1 MHAVIE
7 LMIAYYWITIPVV
20 WAIGLVIMLFPF
32 WLSRPRSAYMRCHF
46 CKALMTA
53 SEWSNHYCD
62 EKAKAIDKINRKEE

>member
-20 WAIGLVIMLFPF
+20 WAIGLVIILFPF
-32 WLSRPRSAYMRCHF
+32 WLSRPRGEYMYCSF
-46 CKALMTA
+46 CRSYMTA

-62 EKAKAIDKINRKEE
+62 EKAKAVDKINRKEE